1 MPNLASNSSAL
12 RQLLVKDAN
21 WEWTEEHTKQFSDL
35 QFLVTNS
42 PVLKYFDPNLP
53 VKLSVDA
60 GLGSVLLQLHKD
72 DWHPVAFASRAL
84 SKTERRYSQ
93 IEKET
98 LAVVYASEKF
108 NQFVYGRRFLVESD
122 HKPLQSIFK
131 RNINKA
137 PPRIQR
143 LLLRLQKYDIDLVF
157 SPGNSIPVPDALSR
171 AYLPNTEEDDKSPEY
186 QIHLLV
192 SNLPISEP
200 KLREMQNA
208 TENDQVLQKLKKLIL
223 DGFPDSKSSM
233 PAELIPYFQ
242 VRSELSI
249 TEGLIFKGD
258 KIVIPE
264 SLWKEMKERIHMGH
278 MGIECCKARARQ
290 LMYWPNI
297 NADITN
303 MVLNCSACLENR
315 RYHQKEPLI
324 AHEVPTAP
332 WYKVGM
338 DLFSFKG
345 RDYLLVVDYFSNY
358 PEVCLLNDTHSGSVI
373 MKLKSIFSRFGIP
386 KVVIS
391 DNGPQF
397 SSHLFMRFAKEW
409 DFTHDPSSP
418 KHAKSN
424 GMAESAVKTVKSI
437 FKEAHRNKED
447 PYLALM
453 AHRSTPSSN
462 DNKSPYEKLFSW
474 PMRTLLPD
482 LRNIKRKSTEHTDLP
497 AKLNPKFIERQKFCH
512 NRSAKELAEIPTG
525 STVRI
530 HNGKNWPTKAKVIEK
545 PCHQDPMSL
554 KLKLAKLF
562 IKIVETS

>member
-1 MPNLASNSSAL
+1 M
-12 RQLLVKDAN
+12 
-21 WEWTEEHTKQFSDL
+21 
-35 QFLVTNS
+35 
-42 PVLKYFDPNLP
+42 
-53 VKLSVDA
+53 
-60 GLGSVLLQLHKD
+60 
-72 DWHPVAFASRAL
+72 
-84 SKTERRYSQ
+84 
-93 IEKET
+93 I
-98 LAVVYASEKF
+98 
-108 NQFVYGRRFLVESD
+108 
-122 HKPLQSIFK
+122 
-131 RNINKA
+131 
-137 PPRIQR
+137 
-143 LLLRLQKYDIDLVF
+143 F

-171 AYLPNTEEDDKSPEY
+171 AYLPNTKEDDKSLEY
-186 QIHLLV
+186 QVHLLV

-208 TENDQVLQKLKKLIL
+208 TENDQVLQKLKKLIS

-249 TEGLIFKGD
+249 MEGLIFEGD

-264 SLWKEMKERIHMGH
+264 SLQKEMKERIHMGH
-278 MGIECCKARARQ
+278 VGIEHCKALAWQ

-297 NADITN
+297 NADTTN
-303 MVLNCSACLENR
+303 MVSNCSACLENH

-332 WYKVGM
+332 WHKLGM

-345 RDYLLVVDYFSNY
+345 QDYLIVVDYFSNY
-358 PEVCLLNDTHSGSVI
+358 PEVCLLNDTHSSSVI
-373 MKLKSIFSRFGIP
+373 RKLKSIFQCFSIP

-397 SSHLFMRFAKEW
+397 SSHQFMRFAKEW

-424 GMAESAVKTVKSI
+424 GMAESAVKTVKSL
-437 FKEAHRNKED
+437 FKKAHQNKED

-453 AHRSTPSSN
+453 AHHSTPSSN
-462 DNKSPYEKLFSW
+462 DNKSPYEKLFNR
-474 PMRTLLPD
+474 PMQTLLPD
-482 LRNIKRKSTEHTDLP
+482 LRNIKHKITQHTDLP
-497 AKLNPKFIERQKFCH
+497 AKLNPKFIERQKFYH
-512 NRSAKELAEIPTG
+512 NRSSKELAEIPTS

-545 PCHQDPMSL
+545 ATSPRSYVIETEAGQTLRRNHCRDLL
-554 KLKLAKLF
+554 KTSESFSRTEGDDDFPIPESSRTTMQLKPGRNENDLLPE
-562 IKIVETS
+562 VNNDSTQHYRQRLRTSVRPPNRYGFKDGQ